1 MPSMNDSIIYIDKS
15 SPHRSAHLIHLCDK
29 VHPHRMRS
37 DCNVNGRAPV
47 RSAPDCNVNSY
58 APVRSTS
65 DCSVN
70 GYAPVRI
77 IPGCN
82 VNGRA
87 TVRSAI
93 DLFEGDVHAN
103 Q

>member
-1 MPSMNDSIIYIDKS
+1 MPSMNDSIIYIDKN

-29 VHPHRMRS
+29 VHPNRMRS

-47 RSAPDCNVNSY
+47 RSALDCNVNGC
-58 APVRSTS
+58 APVRS
-65 DCSVN
+65 DFN
-70 GYAPVRI
+70 
-77 IPGCN
+77 CN

-87 TVRSAI
+87 TVRSII
-93 DLFEGDVHAN
+93 DLFEDSVHAN